1 MIRVNLLPHREEKRK
16 RRQQQFLGLAVFS
29 RRRSALV
36 VAGAVWFF
44 LDQQVQQQQANVAY
58 MKGEIAKL
66 DKQIEE
72 IRKIREETASLLA
85 KKQVVEG
92 LQSNR
97 SEPVQLLDQLLR
109 QLPEGIY
116 LKAVKQTGVKVNVL
130 GYAQSNARVST
141 LMRNLG
147 ASPYLEN
154 PELVEIKA
162 VLLDNNPN
170 KRVNEFSMNIS
181 VKRAKAEDAGGK
193 GARTPAGAASRR
205 GPRNEPARRTADARP
220 EAAGKLAVADQ
231 DRRLRPRLPR
241 HPGRPRSSCS
251 GRARTRPS
259 RPGASRSTSRRQAFL
274 EKKKLAVNL
283 EAYKQQRAEIEQ
295 SFGAL
300 LKQLPNK
307 SEMDALLI
315 DINQAGL
322 GRGLAFELF
331 KPSQTENFTEF
342 YAELPVN
349 LKVTGNYHDLGA
361 FASDVA
367 KMPRI
372 VLLTDLKVDPP
383 SKEGTLSLE
392 AVAKTYRYLDEE
404 EIAKQRKAA
413 KDKASKAKGA
423 KK

>member
-1 MIRVNLLPHREEKRK
+1 MIRINLLPHREEKRK
-16 RRQQQFLGLAVFS
+16 RRQQQFIGILVFSLLLGLVA
-29 RRRSALV
+29 
-36 VAGAVWFF
+36 AGAVWFF

-58 MKGEIAKL
+58 MKGEIGKL

-116 LKAVKQTGVKVNVL
+116 LKAIKQTGVKVNVI

-181 VKRAKAEDAGGK
+181 VKRAKAEEGK
-193 GARTPAGAASRR
+193 SAARAPAGAA
-205 GPRNEPARRTADARP
+205 A
-220 EAAGKLAVADQ
+220 
-231 DRRLRPRLPR
+231 
-241 HPGRPRSSCS
+241 
-251 GRARTRPS
+251 
-259 RPGASRSTSRRQAFL
+259 
-274 EKKKLAVNL
+274 
-283 EAYKQQRAEIEQ
+283 
-295 SFGAL
+295 
-300 LKQLPNK
+300 
-307 SEMDALLI
+307 
-315 DINQAGL
+315 
-322 GRGLAFELF
+322 
-331 KPSQTENFTEF
+331 
-342 YAELPVN
+342 
-349 LKVTGNYHDLGA
+349 
-361 FASDVA
+361 
-367 KMPRI
+367 
-372 VLLTDLKVDPP
+372 
-383 SKEGTLSLE
+383 
-392 AVAKTYRYLDEE
+392 
-404 EIAKQRKAA
+404 
-413 KDKASKAKGA
+413 GA

>member
-16 RRQQQFLGLAVFS
+16 RRQQQFIGIAASTIVLG
-29 RRRSALV
+29 LV
-36 VAGAVWFF
+36 VAGAIWFF
-44 LDQQVQQQQANVAY
+44 LDRQVEQQRANVAY
-58 MKGEIAKL
+58 MKSEIGKL

-116 LKAVKQTGVKVNVL
+116 LKQIKQTGVKVNVV

-181 VKRAKAEDAGGK
+181 IKRAKAEEGK
-193 GARTPAGAASRR
+193 GASRR
-205 GPRNEPARRTADARP
+205 AAD
-220 EAAGKLAVADQ
+220 G
-231 DRRLRPRLPR
+231 
-241 HPGRPRSSCS
+241 
-251 GRARTRPS
+251 
-259 RPGASRSTSRRQAFL
+259 
-274 EKKKLAVNL
+274 
-283 EAYKQQRAEIEQ
+283 
-295 SFGAL
+295 
-300 LKQLPNK
+300 
-307 SEMDALLI
+307 
-315 DINQAGL
+315 
-322 GRGLAFELF
+322 
-331 KPSQTENFTEF
+331 
-342 YAELPVN
+342 
-349 LKVTGNYHDLGA
+349 
-361 FASDVA
+361 
-367 KMPRI
+367 
-372 VLLTDLKVDPP
+372 
-383 SKEGTLSLE
+383 
-392 AVAKTYRYLDEE
+392 
-404 EIAKQRKAA
+404 KAA
-413 KDKASKAKGA
+413 GA

>member
-29 RRRSALV
+29 VLVGAL

-58 MKGEIAKL
+58 MKSEIAKL

-72 IRKIREETASLLA
+72 IRKIREETAALLA

-162 VLLDNNPN
+162 VLLNNDPN

-181 VKRAKAEDAGGK
+181 VKRAKMEDTGGK
-193 GARTPAGAASRR
+193 GARTPAGAA
-205 GPRNEPARRTADARP
+205 PA
-220 EAAGKLAVADQ
+220 
-231 DRRLRPRLPR
+231 
-241 HPGRPRSSCS
+241 
-251 GRARTRPS
+251 
-259 RPGASRSTSRRQAFL
+259 
-274 EKKKLAVNL
+274 
-283 EAYKQQRAEIEQ
+283 
-295 SFGAL
+295 
-300 LKQLPNK
+300 
-307 SEMDALLI
+307 
-315 DINQAGL
+315 
-322 GRGLAFELF
+322 
-331 KPSQTENFTEF
+331 
-342 YAELPVN
+342 
-349 LKVTGNYHDLGA
+349 
-361 FASDVA
+361 
-367 KMPRI
+367 
-372 VLLTDLKVDPP
+372 
-383 SKEGTLSLE
+383 
-392 AVAKTYRYLDEE
+392 
-404 EIAKQRKAA
+404 
-413 KDKASKAKGA
+413 GA

>member
-16 RRQQQFLGLAVFS
+16 RRQQQFIGILVFSLLLGLVA
-29 RRRSALV
+29 
-36 VAGAVWFF
+36 AGAVWFF

-58 MKGEIAKL
+58 MKGEIGKL

-72 IRKIREETASLLA
+72 IHKIREETASLLA

-116 LKAVKQTGVKVNVL
+116 LKAIKQAGVKVNVI

-181 VKRAKAEDAGGK
+181 VKRAKAEEGK
-193 GARTPAGAASRR
+193 GAARAPAGAA
-205 GPRNEPARRTADARP
+205 A
-220 EAAGKLAVADQ
+220 
-231 DRRLRPRLPR
+231 
-241 HPGRPRSSCS
+241 
-251 GRARTRPS
+251 
-259 RPGASRSTSRRQAFL
+259 
-274 EKKKLAVNL
+274 
-283 EAYKQQRAEIEQ
+283 
-295 SFGAL
+295 
-300 LKQLPNK
+300 
-307 SEMDALLI
+307 
-315 DINQAGL
+315 
-322 GRGLAFELF
+322 
-331 KPSQTENFTEF
+331 
-342 YAELPVN
+342 
-349 LKVTGNYHDLGA
+349 
-361 FASDVA
+361 
-367 KMPRI
+367 
-372 VLLTDLKVDPP
+372 
-383 SKEGTLSLE
+383 
-392 AVAKTYRYLDEE
+392 
-404 EIAKQRKAA
+404 
-413 KDKASKAKGA
+413 GA